1 MKISLLPRADQFCVL
16 LEQLAAHARE
26 CANHLQAYVAAADP
40 AAAAAAKQGIAKA
53 RVESKTA
60 SGNIT
65 KELSISFITPFDRE
79 DIQSFATG
87 LYKIPKTI
95 SKIIERLEMNGLSGQ
110 RSDFARQIEVIVK
123 EAQATEEMVRALTR
137 DRSGKQIGEKAAL
150 LLDLEQQGDI
160 ILNELLSSLFSEERD
175 PRDLL
180 LRKDIY
186 DMLEK
191 VVDRYRDAASVAI
204 QIVLKHS

>member
-16 LEQLAAHARE
+16 LEQLAAQAHE
-26 CANHLQAYVAAADP
+26 CARHLQTYVNAPDP
-40 AAAAAAKQGIAKA
+40 AIATTAKQAITKA
-53 RVESKTA
+53 RAESKTTA
-60 SGNIT
+60 AAVT
-65 KELSISFITPFDRE
+65 KELSRSFITPFDRE
-79 DIQSFATG
+79 DIQNFTAV

-95 SKIIERLEMNGLSGQ
+95 SKIIERLEMNGLSDK
-110 RSDFARQIEVIVK
+110 RSDFARQIDVIVQ
-123 EAQATEEMVRALTR
+123 EAKATEEMVRALTR
-137 DRSGKQIGEKAAL
+137 DRSGKQIGEKADL
-150 LLDLEQQGDI
+150 LMDLEQQGDI
-160 ILNELLSSLFSEERD
+160 ILNELLSSLFSKERE

-191 VVDRYRDAASVAI
+191 VVDRYRDAAAVAI